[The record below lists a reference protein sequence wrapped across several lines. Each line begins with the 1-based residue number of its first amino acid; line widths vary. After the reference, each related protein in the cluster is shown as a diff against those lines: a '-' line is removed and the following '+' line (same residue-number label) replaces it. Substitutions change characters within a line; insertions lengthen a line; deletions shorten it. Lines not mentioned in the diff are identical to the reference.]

1 MLQINN
7 LTYSYD
13 KTVYDFSCFVEKNEI
28 IGIIGESGSGKSTL
42 LDLIAGFLTPT
53 NGSIIFKN
61 ENIVLQDAEKR
72 PITTLFQKYNTF
84 EHLSVIKNVLLGIN
98 TSLKPKAQDLEKA
111 KQILKEVG
119 LEGFENKLASSLS
132 GGQSQRVAL
141 ARSLIRK
148 KPILLLDE
156 PFTGL
161 DIQTREKM
169 LNLVKTLSKKR
180 NLHTIMVT
188 HELNDCKK
196 ITDRIYEVKN
206 GKLCQV

>member
-1 MLQINN
+1 MLKINKLVYN
-7 LTYSYD
+7 HD
-13 KTVYDFSCFVEKNEI
+13 KTIYNFSLHVNKNEI
-28 IGIIGESGSGKSTL
+28 VGVIGESGSGKSTL

-53 NGSIIFKN
+53 SGDIDFKGTKIGFLN
-61 ENIVLQDAEKR
+61 AEDR
-72 PITTLFQKYNTF
+72 PLTILFQKYNTF
-84 EHLSVIKNVLLGIN
+84 EHLTVIKNVLLGIT
-98 TSLKPKAQDLEKA
+98 TSLKPKEEEIQEA
-111 KQILKEVG
+111 KEILKEVG

-161 DIQTREKM
+161 DFETRVKM
-169 LNLVKTLSKKR
+169 LDLVKKISQKR
-180 NLHTIMVT
+180 ELYTIMVT
-188 HELNDCKK
+188 HELNDCEL
-196 ITDRIYEVKN
+196 IADRVYKVEN